1 MAGAVGKDSTSAL
14 CGCQEWA
21 RVAQRLRGE
30 EFGEEGEDFHP
41 GLGVN
46 AAESTDQPRLVHGPD
61 LVEDDLAGLALEP
74 TGNAG

>member
-1 MAGAVGKDSTSAL
+1 
-14 CGCQEWA
+14 
-21 RVAQRLRGE
+21 VAQRLRGE